1 MRALCLLQLNREAV
15 RFGEEQTHGRI
26 AQDAGGFADRMI
38 ERRLAIAHER
48 SPWKTTHDDLR
59 PAVAASSGGVR
70 TSPCGCRFAA

>member
-1 MRALCLLQLNREAV
+1 
-15 RFGEEQTHGRI
+15 
-26 AQDAGGFADRMI
+26 MI